1 MAALTEHHN
10 LGPRPAE
17 AAYLYGVPCA
27 GEVRKWSNRAGPH
40 VGWHNSS
47 FGKGVS
53 PRPARPSEGKGLPP
67 IPAQQPRAHNPQ
79 KIPAP
84 NPMALPDLSDPERAA
99 PEEPGVSV
107 EAMEVGVQFL
117 RDATE
122 QYNFESQV
130 KPEADH
136 EDPGAPVGQ
145 LISEATL
152 ESADQ
157 VDVPLPVSDALLDEQ
172 PEVLGEP
179 EELDVDLTSDAI
191 RAASLFDQP
200 LNELAAD
207 EEEEAEDELDV
218 TLAGPLR
225 QPAIA
230 TDDPSEVDDAKLEAI
245 QRAFDE
251 RVKKRLHVDRL
262 PSTREDEEDKP

>member
-1 MAALTEHHN
+1 MT
-10 LGPRPAE
+10 
-17 AAYLYGVPCA
+17 
-27 GEVRKWSNRAGPH
+27 
-40 VGWHNSS
+40 SS
-47 FGKGVS
+47 
-53 PRPARPSEGKGLPP
+53 
-67 IPAQQPRAHNPQ
+67 
-79 KIPAP
+79 
-84 NPMALPDLSDPERAA
+84 DLSEPERAP

-107 EAMEVGVQFL
+107 EPAEVGVQFL

-145 LISEATL
+145 LISDATL
-152 ESADQ
+152 ESANQADF
-157 VDVPLPVSDALLDEQ
+157 PLPVSAALSDEQ
-172 PEVLGEP
+172 PEVSGEP
-179 EELDVDLTSDAI
+179 AELEVDLTSGAI

-200 LNELAAD
+200 VDELAAGEEG
-207 EEEEAEDELDV
+207 EEEEAEDDLDV

-230 TDDPSEVDDAKLEAI
+230 TDDPSEVDDEKLEAI
-245 QRAFDE
+245 QRALDE

-262 PSTREDEEDKP
+262 PTKPEGDE